1 MLREGALPTE
11 VPLSELKEATRGS
24 GSERLEEE
32 GELDG
37 ILNRVEE
44 AIELCKKAR
53 RKDDPRDFRLLVA
66 QIRVMKRKHDDSHWL
81 CQGVADGFPALSLL
95 GHHVNF
101 VEEEG

>member
-81 CQGVADGFPALSLL
+81 C
-95 GHHVNF
+95 
-101 VEEEG
+101 